1 MRTLLLT
8 FAGLATLC
16 ALAASATATPST
28 TFTITTSLTFS
39 PSGPTGTFT
48 ATGLPCTA
56 GTFADEFV
64 GGPLI
69 RKSFACAGGT
79 FTIQFHTLHATFDP
93 DTGIATFSGPC
104 NFLSGT
110 GSFAGVQGTCDFSVV
125 VNVNTAT
132 GTETLSGDVHF
143 DP

>member
-1 MRTLLLT
+1 MRMCLLT

-16 ALAASATATPST
+16 ALAASATATTPT

-48 ATGLPCTA
+48 ATGLPCTT
-56 GTFADEFV
+56 GTFADEPV
-64 GGPLI
+64 GGPAI
-69 RKSFACAGGT
+69 RKSFACAAGS

-93 DTGIATFSGPC
+93 DTGLATFSGPC
-104 NFLSGT
+104 NFLGGT
-110 GSFAGVQGTCDFSVV
+110 GSFAGAHGTCDFSAV

-132 GTETLSGDVHF
+132 GTETFSGDVHF